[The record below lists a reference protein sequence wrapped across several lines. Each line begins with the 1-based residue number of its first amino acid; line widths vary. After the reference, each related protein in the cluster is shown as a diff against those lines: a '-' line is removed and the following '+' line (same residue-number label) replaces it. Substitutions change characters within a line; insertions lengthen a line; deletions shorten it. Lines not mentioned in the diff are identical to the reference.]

1 MHCNGCDTLP
11 VEMIKMITWSL
22 VLAVGF
28 AFLDW
33 ASTWKGWKIRLY
45 ISKPATLFFL
55 ILWTYQLTNWQGGMI
70 WFGIALL
77 FSLAGDIAL
86 MLNPRFFL
94 IGLFAFL
101 FAHVAFLVG
110 FNQQLP
116 PFTLGPILI
125 FSLVALSA
133 VRVLKTLKPGV
144 LRVPR
149 GKRFLT
155 AVGIYGLTLA
165 LMVLSALITFFRS
178 DWSLPAA
185 GLVSVG
191 AVLFYI
197 SDTLLGYDRFVK
209 KVKHGQSYVHLT
221 YHIGQFCLVAGAILH
236 FAH

>member
-1 MHCNGCDTLP
+1 MF
-11 VEMIKMITWSL
+11 TWSL
-22 VLAVGF
+22 ALAICF

-45 ISKPATLFFL
+45 VSKPATLFFL
-55 ILWTYQLTNWQGGMI
+55 ILWTFQLTGWEGGMI

-101 FAHVAFLVG
+101 LAHVAYLIG

-116 PFTLGPILI
+116 PLTLGPIIL
-125 FSLVALSA
+125 FLLVTLSA
-133 VRVLKTLKPGV
+133 VRVFKTLKPGV

-149 GKRFLT
+149 GKRFLISV
-155 AVGIYGLTLA
+155 AVYGLTLA
-165 LMVLSALITFFRS
+165 LMVLSALVTSFRP

-197 SDTLLGYDRFVK
+197 SDTLLGYDRFVR

-221 YHIGQFCLVAGAILH
+221 YHIGQFCLVTGAILH